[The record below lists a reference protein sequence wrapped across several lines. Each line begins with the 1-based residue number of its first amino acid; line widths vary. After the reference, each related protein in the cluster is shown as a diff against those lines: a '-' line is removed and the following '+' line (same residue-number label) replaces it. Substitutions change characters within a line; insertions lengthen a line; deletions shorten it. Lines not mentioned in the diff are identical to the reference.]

1 MTNQSEVNYKHSTR
15 QLMVRLWRQYIRPY
29 KKHFFLS
36 LLCMALGAAATAG
49 LAKQM
54 EPIIDDVFKS
64 ENINALRYVSFIV
77 FGLFIIKGLSS
88 YGESIFMNFI
98 GQRIIANLQ
107 QDLFRCLLRSDLA
120 FFHHTSTG
128 TLISR
133 CTNDVNL
140 MRNVV
145 SNTITSFG
153 KDLFTVICLMI
164 VMFYQDW
171 FLSSITFFVFP
182 IAILPIVKIGKRM
195 RKVSTSTQKE
205 TGSFMTLLNEIF
217 QGARLVKAYGMEK
230 YENNRAKKV
239 IEEIFRLNIK
249 ANRIK
254 SMSSPIMETLG
265 GMAIVVVISY
275 GGLQVIKGNNTAGAF
290 FSFIS
295 ALLLAYEPMKN
306 LAKLNANLQEG
317 LASTIRVFSVID
329 AKPSIIDGPKA
340 KDIQIK
346 KGAIEFKELNF
357 SYTPEKKI
365 LKNINLKISAG
376 KTVALVGPS
385 GSGKSTLLNLI
396 PRFYESQEGDIL
408 FDNTPI
414 KSIKISSLRNHIALV
429 SQEIMLFDDTI
440 MGNIL
445 YGNPSASKQDIYNAA
460 KAAAAHD
467 FIEMLPEGYNTRI
480 GESGIRLSG
489 GQRQRISI
497 ARAMLKNAPIL
508 LLDEA
513 TSSLDT
519 ESERQVQKALEKLM
533 VGRTCV
539 VIAHR
544 LSTVKDADKI
554 YVLDQGEIAE
564 QGTHTDLLKTKG
576 IYSQL
581 CKWQLIDDKENSKK

>member
-1 MTNQSEVNYKHSTR
+1 
-15 QLMVRLWRQYIRPY
+15 
-29 KKHFFLS
+29 
-36 LLCMALGAAATAG
+36 MALGAASTAG

-64 ENINALRYVSFIV
+64 ESIEALKYVSLVVFVLFIV
-77 FGLFIIKGLSS
+77 KGFSA

-107 QDLFRCLLRSDLA
+107 RDLFECLLKSDLA

-153 KDLFTVICLMI
+153 KDSFTVFCLMI

-171 FLSSITFFVFP
+171 FLSSIAFFVFP
-182 IAILPIVKIGKRM
+182 VAILPIVKIGKRM

-205 TGSFMTLLNEIF
+205 TGSYMTLLNEIF

-230 YENNRAKKV
+230 YENSRAKKI

-249 ANRIK
+249 SNRIK

-275 GGLQVIKGNNTAGAF
+275 GGLQVIKGNNSAGAF

-317 LASTIRVFSVID
+317 LAATIRVFDVID
-329 AKPSIIDGPKA
+329 AKPKIINLKNA
-340 KDIQIK
+340 KELQINQ
-346 KGAIEFKELNF
+346 GTIEFKKVNF
-357 SYTPEKKI
+357 SYNPEKQI
-365 LKNINLKISAG
+365 LKNINLKIPAG
-376 KTVALVGPS
+376 KTIALVGPS

-396 PRFYESQEGDIL
+396 PRFYEANNGEIL
-408 FDNTPI
+408 FDNHEI
-414 KSIKISSLRNHIALV
+414 KSVTIDSLRKNIALV

-445 YGNPSASKQDIYNAA
+445 YGNPHASKEDVYKAA
-460 KAAAAHD
+460 KAAAAHS
-467 FIEMLPEGYNTRI
+467 FIQKLPQGYDTRI

-519 ESERQVQKALEKLM
+519 ESERQVQKALEKLI
-533 VGRTCV
+533 VGRTCII
-539 VIAHR
+539 IAHR
-544 LSTVKDADKI
+544 LSTVKDANKI
-554 YVLDQGEIAE
+554 YVLDQGTIAE
-564 QGTHTDLLKTKG
+564 QGTHSQLLKKKG
-576 IYSQL
+576 IYSEL